1 MKNETFEIYLDY
13 QIKKATMEICIGADE
28 KHKYG
33 RKFLYG
39 RFDCYVDYEADRWE
53 CLPKMVYY
61 NLRIEDENENEI
73 TLRPVNLERI
83 KQYIENFFEE
93 MDYEQWLFWGADED
107 KIRYYD
113 DTPANPITL

>member
-1 MKNETFEIYLDY
+1 MKNETFKINFDY
-13 QIKKATMEICIGADE
+13 QVKEATMEICIGANE
-28 KHKYG
+28 KRKYG

-61 NLRIEDENENEI
+61 NLRIEDEDENEI

-93 MDYEQWLFWGADED
+93 MDYEQWLVWGADED

-113 DTPANPITL
+113 DTPADPITL